1 MTLYINTYT
10 VKSMIDKK
18 ISIEVMG
25 PIIEET
31 IKQDGT
37 VKLQISGNSM
47 RPFYIHQETIVCL
60 EKVHSPL
67 KQFDVVLYRNENEQ
81 YLLHRIINI
90 KGSTLVICGDA
101 LSQKEYID
109 ESLIIARVQYHERN
123 GKVTPSSSKRYQ
135 MKVKWWNKLS
145 PLRKCLIRFFP
156 YKK

>member
-67 KQFDVVLYRNENEQ
+67 KQFDVVFYRNENEQ

-145 PLRKCLIRFFP
+145 PLRKYLIRFFP

>member
-1 MTLYINTYT
+1 
-10 VKSMIDKK
+10 MIDKK

-67 KQFDVVLYRNENEQ
+67 KQFDVVFYRNENEQ

-145 PLRKCLIRFFP
+145 PLRKYLIRFFP